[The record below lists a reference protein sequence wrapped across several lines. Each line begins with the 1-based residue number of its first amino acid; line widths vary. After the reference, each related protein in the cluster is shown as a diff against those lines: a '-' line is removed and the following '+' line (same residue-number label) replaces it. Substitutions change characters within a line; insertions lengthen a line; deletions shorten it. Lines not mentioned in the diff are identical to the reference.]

1 MVLVRVASA
10 FLGAIVGLQLS
21 YWATASIACGLL
33 GPQSNICG
41 LPAVFLAA
49 PFGVVAG
56 LGAAFLIGYRFAP
69 DLAAFARRDSFA
81 RTTLAFAL
89 AAMMGLSTVA
99 IPEWRGESFRLTYW
113 LVTIPSLCTAAA
125 GLGYWIPRHAWRWG
139 VAPLLG
145 QWLWEIL
152 VEGSQIGTGNLGPFA
167 HLVVFV
173 SYALAAIPCIIAA
186 EIGARQATRSNDNA
200 APPARN

>member
-1 MVLVRVASA
+1 MVLVRIASA
-10 FLGAIVGLQLS
+10 LLGAIVGLQLI

-33 GPQSNICG
+33 WPQSNICG

-56 LGAAFLIGYRFAP
+56 LAAAFLVGYRFAP
-69 DLAAFARRDSFA
+69 DLAAFASRDSRA
-81 RTTLAFAL
+81 RTMLAFAL
-89 AAMMGLSTVA
+89 AVMTSLWTVG

-113 LVTIPSLCTAAA
+113 LVTIPSLCMVSA

-152 VEGSQIGTGNLGPFA
+152 VEGSQIGSGNLGPFA
-167 HLVVFV
+167 HVVVFV

-186 EIGARQATRSNDNA
+186 EIGARQAARSNDNA
-200 APPARN
+200 APSERS